1 MQESLHSY
9 ELQRD
14 GFYRKIEN
22 IVVIFTQLSPL
33 QTTNLWL
40 LQIIMLLFNEQIH
53 CQITVHRC
61 KLDCYFIVLILVYRN
76 FCTVN
81 AAT

>member
-1 MQESLHSY
+1 MHHMQESLHSY

-33 QTTNLWL
+33 QTTNL
-40 LQIIMLLFNEQIH
+40 
-53 CQITVHRC
+53 
-61 KLDCYFIVLILVYRN
+61 
-76 FCTVN
+76 
-81 AAT
+81 

>member
-53 CQITVHRC
+53 CQIPFTDVN
-61 KLDCYFIVLILVYRN
+61 LIAISL
-76 FCTVN
+76 FWF
-81 AAT
+81 

>member
-1 MQESLHSY
+1 MNYIKYSIL
-9 ELQRD
+9 RD

-22 IVVIFTQLSPL
+22 TVVIFTQLSPL

-40 LQIIMLLFNEQIH
+40 LQIIILIFNKQIH

-61 KLDCYFIVLILVYRN
+61 KLDSTFIVLILVYRN